1 MKNDIWSTNLKGN
14 YVGSVLAKL
23 MSNLSIDFISFK
35 KCQLEFK
42 NRFVCFYESLQPNI
56 TKLYPKIYH
65 GIRGRSQTT
74 FTIFVF
80 FWPHTPLRLH
90 ILWYKSLQK
99 VDFFDHLPPFS
110 CKRSLWTAPKHG
122 RLYRDVHRLG
132 YNILQNTIII
142 GGRSQTMFTRGGG

>member
-1 MKNDIWSTNLKGN
+1 MKNDIWSTDLKGN
-14 YVGSVLAKL
+14 FVGSVLAKL

-65 GIRGRSQTT
+65 GIWGRSQTT

-80 FWPHTPLRLH
+80 FDHIPPSVYISYGIKVYKKLIFLTTYPLLVNVVCDRPL
-90 ILWYKSLQK
+90 SP
-99 VDFFDHLPPFS
+99 V
-110 CKRSLWTAPKHG
+110 CKCLLLTYDNLTKF
-122 RLYRDVHRLG
+122 
-132 YNILQNTIII
+132 Q
-142 GGRSQTMFTRGGG
+142 